1 MKGFI
6 WKIGMVATAIATI
19 IPSGLA
25 YGESDQ
31 SKANDFLLAQTNAE
45 TNCINNNIE

>member
-31 SKANDFLLAQTNAE
+31 SKRMFKNTDICN
-45 TNCINNNIE
+45 

>member
-25 YGESDQ
+25 YGESDPEVLNGNY
-31 SKANDFLLAQTNAE
+31 SAWGIGD
-45 TNCINNNIE
+45 